1 MIERES
7 GSVVGDVGFLG
18 PPDESG
24 SVELGYSVVPDRRRR
39 GYASEAARALVDW
52 ALDQPGVEVVVASP
66 ESGNVASVR
75 TLERVGFQRASD
87 ASGALAWRY
96 GRQTEHD

>member
-7 GSVVGDVGFLG
+7 GRVVGDIGFLG

-24 SVELGYSVVPDRRRR
+24 SVEIGYCVIPDRRRR

-66 ESGNVASVR
+66 ESGNLASVR
-75 TLERVGFQRASD
+75 TLERVGFHRASQV
-87 ASGALAWRY
+87 GWRY
-96 GRQTEHD
+96 AGPNEDR